1 MKKTLFSIFGVLL
14 LFGSWANEK
23 KVDSKIQE
31 VTVFLN
37 NAQIERSASVRLST
51 GEQFIVFKGLE
62 NAINVATL
70 RAGSPSDVIINEI
83 MFNSEYI
90 VEESDI
96 NNDPLIRSIQ
106 RKIRMLNDSIYRM
119 GWNIEDKRRKLA
131 VLEQEKLLL
140 LQNPIM
146 KGQSIGDSLD
156 LLIDATDFLRT
167 QLNEIN
173 EATIEIS
180 QEQYYL
186 EQDLSGMHNRLA
198 ILQNQ
203 LNEKQSEIQP
213 KTYYDYQ
220 VILSVYSEKEQ
231 TVNFF
236 VSYLV
241 NNAGWIP
248 VYDIRAG
255 EEDQPIELVMK
266 AKVYQNTGADWKGVQ
281 LNLSSNNPNLQ
292 KQKPVLYPWYLY
304 ESSAQ
309 IVQTYGG
316 VSKRGT
322 RDANVAYYADGAVP
336 NVEVDEEAVYYGN
349 AGGSQTN
356 QQFSYQLYELNRKM
370 TVPSDGHYHQL
381 PVKSFDLKAKYEHHI
396 VPKLDCNSYLIA
408 SIGDWQG
415 VDILNGEAN
424 IYFQNTFIG
433 KIHLNRRAF
442 ADTLKLSMGDD
453 QRIFSERR
461 LLKSGSKNS
470 VIGGNLVKEYK
481 YEIKLSN
488 TTDEE
493 VELTLED
500 QLPISQN
507 EKIKIE
513 LADSDGDPIY
523 DVSTGKLSWKLKLAP
538 GETRMITFKSKVTHP
553 KEMIVVGW

>member
-1 MKKTLFSIFGVLL
+1 MQKALLAFSMILWFTGTM
-14 LFGSWANEK
+14 ATEK
-23 KVDSKIQE
+23 KVESKIRE

-37 NAQIERSASVRLST
+37 NAQIERTATVRLVS
-51 GEQFIVFKGLE
+51 GEQFIIFKGLE
-62 NAINVATL
+62 TAINTGTL

-83 MFNSEYI
+83 MHNSEYI
-90 VEESDI
+90 VEESDV
-96 NNDPLIRSIQ
+96 NNDPLIRSLQ
-106 RKIRMLNDSIYRM
+106 RKIRSLNDSIYKI
-119 GWNIEDKRRKLA
+119 GWDIEDKRRKLG
-131 VLEQEKLLL
+131 VLEQEKNLL

-146 KGQSIGDSLD
+146 KGTSIGDSLD
-156 LLIDATDFLRT
+156 LLINATDFLRT

-173 EATIEIS
+173 EASIEIS

-186 EQDLSGMHNRLA
+186 EQDLAGMRNRLSV
-198 ILQNQ
+198 LQNQ
-203 LNEKQSEIQP
+203 LNEKQYEIQP
-213 KTYYDYQ
+213 STYYDYQ

-231 TVNFF
+231 TVDFNI
-236 VSYLV
+236 SYLV
-241 NNAGWIP
+241 NNAGWVPI
-248 VYDIRAG
+248 YDIRAG
-255 EEDQPIELVMK
+255 DEDDPIELVMK
-266 AKVYQNTGADWKGVQ
+266 AKVYQQTGISWENVQ

-304 ESSAQ
+304 ESSTQ
-309 IVQTYGG
+309 IVSTYGG
-316 VSKRGT
+316 ATRKSSGT
-322 RDANVAYYADGAVP
+322 DANAAYYADEVQVEEDAVL
-336 NVEVDEEAVYYGN
+336 YYNN
-349 AGGSQTN
+349 AGGSQTQ

-370 TVPSDGHYHQL
+370 TVPSDGQYHQL
-381 PVKSFDLKAKYEHHI
+381 PVKTFELTAKYEHHI
-396 VPKLDCNSYLIA
+396 VPKLDCNAYLIA

-442 ADTLKLSMGDD
+442 ADTLKLSMGED

-481 YEIKLSN
+481 YEVKITN
-488 TTDEE
+488 TTGDFL
-493 VELTLED
+493 ELTMED

-513 LADSDGDPIY
+513 LMDSDGDPEY
-523 DVSTGKLSWKLKLAP
+523 DISTGKITWKLKMEP
-538 GETRMITFKSKVTHP
+538 GETRIITFRSKVTHP
-553 KEMIVVGW
+553 KDMTVVGW